1 LISKLNF
8 RSALVVFLLLMIAY
22 FQYRLWAGEGSLAN
36 LSSVQQQLDQRS
48 GENDLLIARNQLLLE
63 EVKAL
68 KSGTAAIEQ
77 RARADL
83 GMVKENETF
92 YLIVNDKKNAKD

>member
-1 LISKLNF
+1 
-8 RSALVVFLLLMIAY
+8 MIAY
-22 FQYRLWAGEGSLAN
+22 FQYRLWVGEGSLAN
-36 LSSVQQQLDQRS
+36 LSSVQHQLDQRS
-48 GENDLLIARNQLLLE
+48 DENDLLIARNQLLAE

-77 RARADL
+77 RARTDL

-92 YLIVNDKKNAKD
+92 YLIVNDKKSAKE

>member
-1 LISKLNF
+1 LISRLNF

-22 FQYRLWAGEGSLAN
+22 FQYRLWTGEGSLAN

-48 GENDLLIARNQLLLE
+48 GENDLLIERNQLLLE

-92 YLIVNDKKNAKD
+92 YLIVNDKQNSKD